1 MYGKYGKVSDIEWS
15 MVQIDTTTKCGNGY
29 KNSVYKI
36 LSIKVK
42 AIKSALFA
50 GVNDDA
56 SYLILLKT

>member
-1 MYGKYGKVSDIEWS
+1 